1 MVQYE
6 KLTNKN
12 FSQLEILVNE
22 FLSLNKYK
30 INFIKYYLKSNL
42 FKKSLLKNNLILI
55 LLDNEYIGY
64 IWFDYNDIDT
74 ILINAAYIK
83 DQYVNIIKFND
94 IPKFNGKILI
104 YQTYEDSLTT
114 KLLSSNLFMRSKI
127 TKLLE
132 YNIKTKLNI
141 NCDVK
146 FRKFT
151 KNKDEFLRCEI
162 QNSIFNDDSR
172 TPLKPKDIRYE
183 EKQLYYNEN
192 FCIFILNSNNT
203 EIGYGQIIFN
213 NNIYTIVNFGIVNNY
228 RNKGY
233 GECLLN
239 YLINLAHD
247 NNISKIFI
255 RVEEDNFKAINLYFK
270 TGFKIVG
277 NYTTWIKT

>member
-114 KLLSSNLFMRSKI
+114 KLLSSNLFVRSKI

-141 NCDVK
+141 NCNVK

-192 FCIFILNSNNT
+192 FCIFMLNSNNT

>member
-146 FRKFT
+146 FRKFA

-192 FCIFILNSNNT
+192 FCIFMLNSNNT

>member
-192 FCIFILNSNNT
+192 FCIFMLNSNNT

>member
-55 LLDNEYIGY
+55 LLDNEYIVY
-64 IWFDYNDIDT
+64 IWFYYNDIDT

-192 FCIFILNSNNT
+192 FCIFMLNSNNT